1 MYDVT
6 KIQSFE
12 HLERWKA
19 EFLAQVQLRF
29 WMPEYQRCSLVG
41 RSLTAF
47 AVCNAS
53 AFLLWSHVLNW
64 SHLQAAPD
72 DPSTFPFVLLG
83 NKCDEPSDKRMVS
96 DREARGWCDGQN
108 KIPYLETSA
117 KNDTN
122 VPEAFTT
129 IVNLALSCKSEE
141 PPVAARNLDFT
152 EGARPQPKSSCC

>member
-1 MYDVT
+1 MQPCWQVLDGFCNVQCKRISAVVT
-6 KIQSFE
+6 C
-12 HLERWKA
+12 
-19 EFLAQVQLRF
+19 EFNVEA
-29 WMPEYQRCSLVG
+29 C
-41 RSLTAF
+41 
-47 AVCNAS
+47 
-53 AFLLWSHVLNW
+53 
-64 SHLQAAPD
+64 LQAAPD

-96 DREARGWCDGQN
+96 EREARGWCDGQN

>member
-1 MYDVT
+1 MV
-6 KIQSFE
+6 
-12 HLERWKA
+12 HRCHA
-19 EFLAQVQLRF
+19 EQVED
-29 WMPEYQRCSLVG
+29 PVGEQRHRYS
-41 RSLTAF
+41 
-47 AVCNAS
+47 NA
-53 AFLLWSHVLNW
+53 
-64 SHLQAAPD
+64 LQAAPD

-96 DREARGWCDGQN
+96 EREARGWCEGQN

-129 IVNLALSCKSEE
+129 IVNLALSSKSEE
-141 PPVAARNLDFT
+141 PPAAARNLDFS